1 MAKWNLRGDHMDIE
15 EVLFRINN
23 IIHAKDPKDEAV
35 RFKRDIVRAVYP
47 MKKTE
52 EKATQKTL
60 RKMNDGKTNF

>member
-1 MAKWNLRGDHMDIE
+1 MDIKD
-15 EVLFRINN
+15 VLVRLND